1 MGLEAGNETE
11 GKNLLGGRRRYCPMC
26 RASSVASRPPSL
38 PSWARVTV
46 NGVSNGSGV
55 SLLVCGASEY
65 KENAKGALKSCD
77 RYFIMNSKDQSQ
89 GSSLLQGL
97 FLEIL

>member
-1 MGLEAGNETE
+1 MQSQFSGT
-11 GKNLLGGRRRYCPMC
+11 
-26 RASSVASRPPSL
+26 PPSL
-38 PSWARVTV
+38 LSCARVTV
-46 NGVSNGSGV
+46 NGVSNGNGV
-55 SLLVCGASEY
+55 SLLVCGASGY
-65 KENAKGALKSCD
+65 RENAKGALKSCD

>member
-1 MGLEAGNETE
+1 MRLKEKIFREKE
-11 GKNLLGGRRRYCPMC
+11 GGTVPCAEPVQWH
-26 RASSVASRPPSL
+26 SPTPSL

-46 NGVSNGSGV
+46 NGVSNGHGV
-55 SLLVCGASEY
+55 SSLVCGASGY
-65 KENAKGALKSCD
+65 RENAKGALKSCD